1 MKIRLFFFASLV
13 YLLIVAA
20 LVYNLNLGNYTFAI
34 STFELNLPIS
44 LWVVLPA
51 LFLMILAL
59 AHMSFYGFL
68 KHLQYKNLIKDS
80 KNYENFIIDVFLK
93 KASKVKFKT
102 QEFQNIAKNTQAL
115 YFKEKNQNP
124 KIDEIINIFE
134 DLDKKEFVELKKYK
148 LDPNNE
154 FFILNEK
161 NHFQND
167 NNYAFSFIKNK
178 DTLVDELEIFAYKIV
193 LENMPYSQIKTLKI
207 QKNQDDI
214 LLLLN
219 RFEKEN
225 LELNHAEIEVLL
237 SMNILDDKSY
247 LHCAK
252 ILCKKIEPQVLI
264 ALFKKLK
271 DNHSQ
276 ASRAYLYTLAEF
288 GMYDE
293 LLNELGNDQNEHKDF
308 RLLLFLR
315 EHNKKIELEK
325 LIQ

>member
-80 KNYENFIIDVFLK
+80 KNYENFIIDIFLK

-115 YFKEKNQNP
+115 CFKEKIQNP
-124 KIDEIINIFE
+124 KIDEIIDIFE
-134 DLDKKEFVELKKYK
+134 NLDKKEFVELKKYK

-154 FFILNEK
+154 IFILNEK

-167 NNYAFSFIKNK
+167 NNHAFSFIKNK
-178 DTLVDELEIFAYKIV
+178 DTLVDELEIFAYKMV
-193 LENMPYSQIKTLKI
+193 LENAPYSQIKTLKI

-214 LLLLN
+214 LLLLS

-225 LELNHAEIEVLL
+225 LDLNHAEIEVLL
-237 SMNILDDKSY
+237 SMNTLDDKSY

-252 ILCKKIEPQVLI
+252 ILCKKIEPQILI

-276 ASRAYLYTLAEF
+276 ALRAYLYTLTEF

>member
-13 YLLIVAA
+13 YLLIIVA
-20 LVYNLNLGNYTFAI
+20 LVYNLNLGNYTFTI

-44 LWVVLPA
+44 LWVILPA

-59 AHMSFYGFL
+59 THMSFYGFL

-80 KNYENFIIDVFLK
+80 KNYENFIVDIFLK
-93 KASKVKFKT
+93 KVSKIKFKT

-115 YFKEKNQNP
+115 YFKEKIQNP
-124 KIDEIINIFE
+124 KIDDIVDILEQ
-134 DLDKKEFVELKKYK
+134 LDKKEFVELKKYK

-154 FFILNEK
+154 IFILNEK
-161 NHFQND
+161 NHFQKD
-167 NNYAFSFIKNK
+167 SDYAFSFIKNK
-178 DTLVDELEIFAYKIV
+178 DTLTNELEIFAYKKV
-193 LENMPYSQIKTLKI
+193 LENAPYSQIKTLKI

-214 LLLLN
+214 LLLLH
-219 RFEKEN
+219 RFEKES

-237 SMNILDDKSY
+237 SINSLDEAAY
-247 LHCAK
+247 LQSTK
-252 ILCKKIEPQVLI
+252 ILYKKVEPQVLI

-271 DNHSQ
+271 DNQTQ
-276 ASRAYLYTLAEF
+276 ALRAYFYTLAEF

-293 LLNELGNDQNEHKDF
+293 LLNELGNNQNEYRDF

-315 EHNKKIELEK
+315 EHNKKIELDK
-325 LIQ
+325 FIQ

>member
-13 YLLIVAA
+13 YLLIIAA
-20 LVYNLNLGNYTFAI
+20 LVYNLNLGNYTFKI

-80 KNYENFIIDVFLK
+80 KNYENFIIDIFLK
-93 KASKVKFKT
+93 KISKVKFKT
-102 QEFQNIAKNTQAL
+102 QEFQDIAKNTQAL
-115 YFKEKNQNP
+115 CFKENIQNP
-124 KIDEIINIFE
+124 KIDEIIDIFE
-134 DLDKKEFVELKKYK
+134 HLEKKEIVELKKYK
-148 LDPNNE
+148 LDSNNE
-154 FFILNEK
+154 IFILNEK
-161 NHFQND
+161 NRFQND
-167 NNYAFSFIKNK
+167 SNYAFSFIKNK
-178 DTLVDELEIFAYKIV
+178 DILTGDLENFAYKMV
-193 LENMPYSQIKTLKI
+193 LENAPYSQIKTLKT
-207 QKNQDDI
+207 QKKQDDV
-214 LLLLN
+214 LLLLG

-237 SMNILDDKSY
+237 SMNTLDDKSY
-247 LHCAK
+247 LRCAK
-252 ILCKKIEPQVLI
+252 MLCKKIEPQVLI

-271 DNHSQ
+271 DNHPQ
-276 ASRAYLYTLAEF
+276 ALRAYLYTLAEF

-293 LLNELGNDQNEHKDF
+293 LLNELGNDQNKHKDF

-315 EHNKKIELEK
+315 DHNKKIELEK

>member
-13 YLLIVAA
+13 YLLIIAA
-20 LVYNLNLGNYTFAI
+20 LVYNLNLGNYTFKI

-80 KNYENFIIDVFLK
+80 KNYENFIIDIFLK
-93 KASKVKFKT
+93 KISKVKFKT
-102 QEFQNIAKNTQAL
+102 QEFQDIAKNTQAL
-115 YFKEKNQNP
+115 CFKEKIQNP
-124 KIDEIINIFE
+124 KIDEIIDIFE
-134 DLDKKEFVELKKYK
+134 HLEKKEIVELKKYK
-148 LDPNNE
+148 LDSNNE
-154 FFILNEK
+154 IFILNEK
-161 NHFQND
+161 NRFQND
-167 NNYAFSFIKNK
+167 SNYAFSFIKNK
-178 DTLVDELEIFAYKIV
+178 DILTSELENFAYKMV
-193 LENMPYSQIKTLKI
+193 LENAPYSQIKTLKT
-207 QKNQDDI
+207 QKKQDDV
-214 LLLLN
+214 LLLLG

-237 SMNILDDKSY
+237 SMNTLDDKSY
-247 LHCAK
+247 LRCAK
-252 ILCKKIEPQVLI
+252 MLCKKIEPQVLI

-271 DNHSQ
+271 DNHPQ
-276 ASRAYLYTLAEF
+276 ALRAYLYTLAEF

-293 LLNELGNDQNEHKDF
+293 LLNELGNDQNKHKDF

-315 EHNKKIELEK
+315 DHNKKIELEK